1 MQIPSVLDPDLAPPG
16 RHAGTMFAMYF
27 PCEAPREEHGRLKD
41 EFAERIVAKMTRYAP
56 NFRDSILH
64 QATFA
69 PYHYESMFGCTGG
82 DFCHGLIHPEQM
94 LDFRPVP
101 GWGGGYRTPIED
113 LYLCGA
119 GCHPGPGVTFLPGYN
134 AAHVVLD
141 DLGGGRAG

>member
-1 MQIPSVLDPDLAPPG
+1 
-16 RHAGTMFAMYF
+16 
-27 PCEAPREEHGRLKD
+27 
-41 EFAERIVAKMTRYAP
+41 MTRYAP
-56 NFRDSILH
+56 NFRDSIVH

-101 GWGGGYRTPIED
+101 GWAGGYRTPIED

-119 GCHPGPGVTFLPGYN
+119 GCHPVPGVTFLPGYN
-134 AAHVVLD
+134 GAHVVLE
-141 DLGGGRAG
+141 DLGAGARA